1 VTTALRENLSRR
13 QLLAIPPDTDP
24 EAAARRVGLRYVA
37 SEGPGIT
44 RKRQGKGFAYFGTDS
59 KRIRDRA
66 ALNRIRS
73 LVIPPAWKSV
83 WICPFEN
90 GHIQAVGRDAKGRKQ
105 YRYHPR
111 YRAVRDATKFDRMIA
126 FAAALPK
133 IRQQVQHDLSLP
145 GLPHRKVIA
154 TVVRLLDETGVRIG
168 NDEYAK
174 QNGSYGLTTFKNP
187 HVHVRGET
195 LRMRFRGKSKQEH
208 EITLHDARVAKIVKQ
223 MQELPGQELF
233 HYQLP
238 TGEIMKVDSA
248 DVNDYLREV
257 TQADFTAKDFRT
269 WQGTGHVAQCLA
281 RLGPAK
287 SAAHAKQCVVQAV
300 KEAAHKLGNRPPACK
315 KYYVH
320 PLVLETYMGRT
331 LFGASSL
338 EALSSRPRRANSL
351 TKLSPAETAL
361 LRFLKSNVRTAKHA
375 KAS

>member
-1 VTTALRENLSRR
+1 MA
-13 QLLAIPPDTDP
+13 
-24 EAAARRVGLRYVA
+24 G
-37 SEGPGIT
+37 EGPGIT
-44 RKRQGKGFAYFGTDS
+44 RRRRGKGFIYFGADS
-59 KRIRDRA
+59 KQIRDARR
-66 ALNRIRS
+66 LERIRS
-73 LVIPPAWKSV
+73 LVIPPAWENV
-83 WICPFEN
+83 WICPLEN

-111 YRAVRDATKFDRMIA
+111 YRAIRDATKFDRMIA

-133 IRQQVQHDLSLP
+133 IRQQVQQDLSLP

-174 QNGSYGLTTFKNP
+174 ENGSYGLTTLKNP
-187 HVHVRGET
+187 HVKVRGET
-195 LRMRFRGKSKQEH
+195 VRMHFRGKSKQEH

-223 MQELPGQELF
+223 IQELPGQELF
-233 HYQLP
+233 QYQSE

-287 SAAHAKQCVVQAV
+287 SAAEAKRSVVQAV
-300 KEAAHKLGNRPPACK
+300 KEAAHKLGNRPPACR

-320 PLVLETYMGRT
+320 PLVFETYMGKK
-331 LFGASSL
+331 LFQAPAI
-338 EALSSRPRRANSL
+338 EALSNRPRRSVYL
-351 TKLSPAETAL
+351 TKLSPAEVAV
-361 LRFLKSNVRTAKHA
+361 LRLLKSNVQSGRHA